1 MMSALAARLSQSA
14 FIADLTTR
22 ERSLWR
28 VTVTVLVAIVAGIPI
43 ALIVG
48 VIASVVFGA
57 VSGLF
62 QGDLRTIARHVT
74 ALLDPNHVSLTS
86 SLGIMF
92 LVVATNGALALT
104 LVGVAALLTGRRLK
118 NYVSVAPRIRWRL
131 LACGLILSALA
142 IAPTVLV
149 SEALDP
155 HPPVPPLLSMAADW
169 PTRLGYALAC
179 IALLVPAAAAEELVF
194 RGWLL
199 RETAA
204 ISRAPWVLMAV
215 NGVLFSAVHG
225 QFEPS
230 AFLLRAL
237 MGAGFVYMTL
247 RLGGIEFSTG
257 AHAANNI
264 IIVLFIQ
271 PLTTALPPPQ
281 PMTWADPLQDGYLL
295 VSYVV
300 LTEVVMRWAPLRRW
314 TGAGLGEHPPAGV
327 AQTFA

>member
-131 LACGLILSALA
+131 LACGLALSALA

-155 HPPVPPLLSMAADW
+155 HPPAPPLLTMAADW

-281 PMTWADPLQDGYLL
+281 PMTWADPLQDAYLL

-314 TGAGLGEHPPAGV
+314 SGAGLGEHPQPGV
-327 AQTFA
+327 AQTYA

>member
-1 MMSALAARLSQSA
+1 MGALAARLSQSA

-22 ERSLWR
+22 EKSLWR

-62 QGDLRTIARHVT
+62 QGDLRTIARHVS

-131 LACGLILSALA
+131 LACGLALSALA

-155 HPPVPPLLSMAADW
+155 HPPVPPLLTMAADW

-204 ISRAPWVLMAV
+204 LTRAPWVLMAV

-281 PMTWADPLQDGYLL
+281 PMTWTDPLQDGYLL

-300 LTEVVMRWAPLRRW
+300 LTEVVLRWAPLRRW